1 MLFSPVTVI
10 SAPWQAFTTWTYFG
24 YIIFFSAFFTLIQN
38 FSGKKAFFKNE
49 NKIANYL
56 EYAQVIILGLAMIYA
71 LNILGNE
78 NKNSLT
84 LLLIFSACTI
94 CALSKAKKIINA
106 HYTQTFFKILYIT
119 ITIFIGFHVLEFKA
133 QISALIFSFAMA
145 CTITSAFLCEQIVS
159 RVSDTQAK
167 LPEASTRKKRR
178 IIRFLKLDLEQETNW
193 RWLAI
198 ALLLTGPATLVG
210 ISMTPLFP
218 SYFSI
223 IALLLLFPRQFLV
236 LLPVKGTL
244 PKLDQSFSKEW
255 TLFCYLMLLGLLLT
269 RLIFG

>member
-1 MLFSPVTVI
+1 
-10 SAPWQAFTTWTYFG
+10 
-24 YIIFFSAFFTLIQN
+24 
-38 FSGKKAFFKNE
+38 
-49 NKIANYL
+49 
-56 EYAQVIILGLAMIYA
+56 
-71 LNILGNE
+71 
-78 NKNSLT
+78 
-84 LLLIFSACTI
+84 
-94 CALSKAKKIINA
+94 
-106 HYTQTFFKILYIT
+106 
-119 ITIFIGFHVLEFKA
+119 
-133 QISALIFSFAMA
+133 MA

-255 TLFCYLMLLGLLLT
+255 TLFCYLMILGLLLT